1 MGTFNQEKFREL
13 LREGIGSRTQKE
25 FAEKV
30 KMSPVTI
37 NRMLNDEV
45 ISQPRTQTLSV
56 FAANM
61 TNVKYSELMEAC
73 GYDAPGDE
81 ELINRL
87 EDDISDFFVF
97 SVPVDGVPAVNKNLE
112 DVIIKL
118 EAFVTGHTPS
128 ASVSYIDT
136 GDNNDD
142 IKTASVKVT
151 WKTDECSAETYFT
164 FPYIETKNGHI
175 ICMGY
180 ANWNYDMSKFT
191 GSASVGLCTIIGS
204 TVLTSKEEKAA
215 AKNLLSK
222 IFGFS
227 DLKPVPTKV
236 LGFGFEVNPDIIPK
250 SFVEYFTKYKDVY
263 CDTPEKTK
271 MYQDIIAGMDIN
283 DAIAA
288 YAEEMGV
295 DVYSA
300 YDIIAEILRKKAGK
314 DFYYYEPCVLLE
326 KDSRNA
332 YVMFELEDA
341 FDGED
346 TVKPALPYVY
356 EAAKILDIKQF
367 GMIIYNTVINF
378 DASQVYDTETF
389 KMN

>member
-13 LREGIGSRTQKE
+13 LRRGIGSRTQKE

-73 GYDAPGDE
+73 GYDTPGDE

-136 GDNNDD
+136 GDDNDD

-151 WKTDECSAETYFT
+151 WKTDECSAETYFS

-215 AKNLLSK
+215 AKSLLSK

-236 LGFGFEVNPDIIPK
+236 LGFGFEVNPDIIPE
-250 SFVEYFTKYKDVY
+250 SFVEYFTKYKDAY
-263 CDTPEKTK
+263 CNTPEKTK
-271 MYQDIIAGMDIN
+271 MYQDITAGMDVN

-295 DVYSA
+295 DVYNA

-314 DFYYYEPCVLLE
+314 DFYYYEPCSLLE

-341 FDGED
+341 FDGGD
-346 TVKPALPYVY
+346 TVKPVLPYVY
-356 EAAKILDIKQF
+356 EASKVLGIKQF
-367 GMIIYNTVINF
+367 GMVIYNTVINF

-389 KMN
+389 KIN

>member
-1 MGTFNQEKFREL
+1 MGIFNQEKFREL
-13 LREGIGSRTQKE
+13 LRRGIGSRTQKE

-136 GDNNDD
+136 GDDSDD

-151 WKTDECSAETYFT
+151 WKTDKCSAETYFS

-191 GSASVGLCTIIGS
+191 GSASVGLCTVIGS

-236 LGFGFEVNPDIIPK
+236 LGFGFEVNPDIIPEG
-250 SFVEYFTKYKDVY
+250 FVEYFTKYKDVY
-263 CDTPEKTK
+263 CDTSEKTK
-271 MYQDIIAGMDIN
+271 MYQDITAGIDIN
-283 DAIAA
+283 DAVAA

-314 DFYYYEPCVLLE
+314 DFYYYEPCSLLE

-341 FDGED
+341 FDGRD
-346 TVKPALPYVY
+346 TVKPVLPYVY
-356 EAAKILDIKQF
+356 EAAKMLGIKQF
-367 GMIIYNTVINF
+367 GMVIYNTVISF
-378 DASQVYDTETF
+378 DASQVYNTETF
-389 KMN
+389 KIN

>member
-1 MGTFNQEKFREL
+1 MGTFDQEKFREL
-13 LREGIGSRTQKE
+13 LRRGIGSRTQKE

-112 DVIIKL
+112 DVITKL
-118 EAFVTGHTPS
+118 EAFVTSHTPS

-136 GDNNDD
+136 GDDNDD

-215 AKNLLSK
+215 TKNLLSK
-222 IFGFS
+222 IFGFADIS
-227 DLKPVPTKV
+227 FVPTKR
-236 LGFGFEVNPDIIPK
+236 LGFGFEVNPDIIPEG
-250 SFVEYFTKYKDVY
+250 FLEYFIKYSNTY
-263 CDTPEKTK
+263 CDRLDKTK
-271 MYQDIIAGMDIN
+271 MYQDIVAGVDVTEVL
-283 DAIAA
+283 AA
-288 YAEEMGV
+288 YAEEKGV
-295 DVYSA
+295 GVYSV
-300 YDIIAEILRKKAGK
+300 YDIIAEILRKKTGK
-314 DFYYYEPCVLLE
+314 DFYYCEPCPLLE
-326 KDSRNA
+326 KDSGNA
-332 YVMFELEDA
+332 CIMFELEDG
-341 FDGED
+341 FDD
-346 TVKPALPYVY
+346 KDVIKPVLPYIY
-356 EAAKILDIKQF
+356 EAARALGIKQF
-367 GMIIYNTVINF
+367 GMVLYDTTIRF
-378 DASQVYDTETF
+378 DTSQMYDTETF